1 MEISGFLYYTGVV
14 KARRT
19 GNAVRQ
25 PPHRLAFRMASGG
38 QQPDRTR
45 RLSALRFAL
54 ALGDGNGVTGRCS
67 EFIFSEVGKKND

>member
-1 MEISGFLYYTGVV
+1 
-14 KARRT
+14 
-19 GNAVRQ
+19 
-25 PPHRLAFRMASGG
+25 MASGG

>member
-54 ALGDGNGVTGRCS
+54 ALGTGTALRADAANLY
-67 EFIFSEVGKKND
+67 FRK